1 MKIFKENLELFAAKY
16 KDKINTNPAFRK
28 QFNDMCKAIGVDP
41 LKSRKGFW
49 AELLGVGDFYYELGV
64 QIIEICMQ
72 SRELNGGFMEME
84 TIVSQLTQ
92 KRGIQAEIITR
103 FHTFFDLILV
113 LIIIIINFFPSN

>member
-1 MKIFKENLELFAAKY
+1 MKIFKENLELFATKY

-49 AELLGVGDFYYELGV
+49 AELLGVGDFYYELGI

-72 SRELNGGFMEME
+72 SRELNGGFMEMD

-92 KRGIQAEIITR
+92 KRGLQAEVITR
-103 FHTFFDLILV
+103 YYVAVQLMFNYLFIYHLF
-113 LIIIIINFFPSN
+113 SS